1 MRYPK
6 RSQYKYTKSRYR
18 VRNWA
23 DYEAGLQRR
32 GAITVW
38 LSKAALDAWRAP
50 ASGRPGGQRTY
61 SDLAIEAALTI
72 RMVFR
77 LPLRQT
83 EGFLRSL
90 TELLDLDLPI
100 PDHTTLSRRLQK
112 LGTLQLRRLG
122 ADEPIHLLIDST
134 GLRIHVG
141 HLRKPP
147 KRRVWRKLHLAVN
160 ADTSEILAE
169 DLTNRH
175 TADCVRVP
183 KLLDQIDSSLASF
196 AADGAYDAG
205 SVYEAVQ
212 GKGDGHRVTTLI
224 PPGRGA
230 QPSSSRSPGQWERNR
245 NIRSMRRLGRREWYA
260 RSVYSRRSLVEN
272 AVFRY
277 KTIIGQ
283 RMRSRSLPNQ
293 RVEVQLASKI
303 LNNLTSLGVPDSYR
317 VK

>member
-6 RSQYKYTKSRYR
+6 RSQYKYAKSRYR
-18 VRNWA
+18 VQNWA
-23 DYEAGLQRR
+23 YYEAALQKR
-32 GAITVW
+32 GALTVW

-50 ASGRPGGQRTY
+50 ATGRPGGQRTY

-72 RMVFR
+72 RMVFH

-90 TELLDLDLPI
+90 VELLHLDLPI

-112 LGTLQLRRLG
+112 LGPLQLRRLG

-147 KRRVWRKLHLAVN
+147 KRRVWRKLHLAVD
-160 ADTSEILAE
+160 ADTGEILAE
-169 DLTNRH
+169 DLTSRH
-175 TADCVRVP
+175 TADCVQVP
-183 KLLDQIDSSLASF
+183 QLLDQIDDPLASV

-205 SVYEAVQ
+205 LVYEAIQ
-212 GKGDGHRVTTLI
+212 GKGDGHRVRTLI
-224 PPGRGA
+224 PPVRGA
-230 QPSSSRSPGQWERNR
+230 HPSSIRSPGQRERNR
-245 NIRSMRRLGRREWYA
+245 NIRSIRRLGRRDWYA
-260 RSVYSRRSLVEN
+260 NSGYSRRSLVEN

-277 KTIIGQ
+277 KAILGQ
-283 RMRSRSLPNQ
+283 RMRSRSFGSQ
-293 RVEVQLASKI
+293 GVEVKLACKI
-303 LNNLTSLGVPDSYR
+303 LNRMTSFGMLDS
-317 VK
+317 VKVE